1 MAKRRRKKPTKTRTG
16 KETRGRPTKF
26 NELIH
31 AKIVELAEGGMTEY
45 EIAER
50 VGVSERTIQYWKQR
64 HFDFLHSL
72 KDAKD
77 IADQMVEASLFQR
90 ACGYTHPAEKHFLGK
105 GIDGESEV
113 ITHEYVEHYP
123 PSEVAAIFWLKN
135 RQPERWR
142 DKPEAEKTPGND
154 DAEVV
159 IEWDDEAAT

>member
-1 MAKRRRKKPTKTRTG
+1 MAKRRRKKPTQTRTG
-16 KETRGRPTKF
+16 KATRGRPTKF

-90 ACGYTHPAEKHFLGK
+90 ACGYTHPAE
-105 GIDGESEV
+105 
-113 ITHEYVEHYP
+113 
-123 PSEVAAIFWLKN
+123 
-135 RQPERWR
+135 
-142 DKPEAEKTPGND
+142 
-154 DAEVV
+154 
-159 IEWDDEAAT
+159 